1 MTSASLSDQ
10 IAGRGIGW
18 ADDWLDLRTCRRL
31 TRELEHV
38 HWRRSQVVAQ
48 TPDGLSSRD
57 SVDRTSRSASARW
70 FSPSL
75 RRVLEGIEER
85 LVAEL
90 GVEPSHLEGWQAV
103 AYEQG
108 GRFGT
113 HHDGGHLAGQ
123 PGGERVLTFLL
134 CVRAPASGG
143 ATYFPDLD
151 LLLDPRPGR
160 LAVWRNLDPDGALD
174 PRMRHAATP
183 VHEGRKT
190 MLTTWSRQRP
200 LR

>member
-1 MTSASLSDQ
+1 MTSASLGARLAED
-10 IAGRGIGW
+10 GIGW
-18 ADDWLDLRTCRRL
+18 DDEWLDTRTCGRID
-31 TRELEHV
+31 RELEHV
-38 HWRRSQVVAQ
+38 FWRRSQVVAE
-48 TPDGLSSRD
+48 TPDGLSSRE
-57 SVDRTSRSASARW
+57 SAERTSRSASARW
-70 FSPSL
+70 FSPAL
-75 RRVLEGIEER
+75 QRTVGRIEER

-90 GVEPSHLEGWQAV
+90 GVDPSHVESWQAV
-103 AYEQG
+103 AYGPG

-134 CVRAPASGG
+134 CVHAPASGG

-160 LAVWRNLDPDGALD
+160 LLVWQNLTPDGSPD
-174 PRMRHAATP
+174 QRMRHAATP
-183 VHEGRKT
+183 VHTGRKV
-190 MLTTWSRQRP
+190 MLTTWSRQLP